1 MARHLSQSNSVVD
14 GEDFELI
21 TLVPAPSAPA
31 NAAPPRPSLLHDLLM
46 LLLKIALVTVLGA
59 ALLTFVFGLYRVNDD
74 YMQPSVK
81 SGDVVMFYRLD
92 HEYLAGDVLVLQYN
106 GRLTCSRVIAV
117 AGDEVGIDSE
127 GLLVNGAYQQE
138 QGITDDTT
146 QVADGVTFPLTVPEG
161 SVFLLGDHRMSAVDS
176 RIYGCVPEEDI
187 WGKMMGQFR
196 WRGF

>member
-1 MARHLSQSNSVVD
+1 MARHFSQGNVTDVRSD
-14 GEDFELI
+14 LDLLTAE
-21 TLVPAPSAPA
+21 PAGAV
-31 NAAPPRPSLLHDLLM
+31 PPRPSILHDLLM
-46 LLLKIALVTVLGA
+46 LFLKIALVVVLGV

-74 YMQPSVK
+74 YMQPAVK
-81 SGDVVMFYRLD
+81 SGDVVMYYRLD
-92 HEYLAGDVLVLQYN
+92 RKFVAGDVLVLHYN

-117 AGDEVGIDSE
+117 AGDEVNIDSE
-127 GLLVNGAYQQE
+127 GLLVNGSYQQE

-161 SVFLLGDHRMSAVDS
+161 SVFLLGDHRTSAVDS
-176 RIYGCVPEEDI
+176 RIYGCVPEGDI